1 MRKTTVLLV
10 DDEESILRSVGAN
23 LRRYGYEVVIA
34 HDGPEALQTLEE
46 TMPDLVVLDIS
57 LPGLDGFEVC
67 RQVREWSQVP
77 IIMLSGWSDPE
88 DRVKLLRMGADDYLA
103 KPFSVEELVARVEA
117 VLRRVPQAHIVA
129 TDISGASVERLSSRL
144 REYPNVEA
152 RVADITRLDFEDG
165 VFDAAIGNSA
175 LHHVDTQLCL
185 KELFRVLRPGGR
197 LLIFEPNLLN
207 PEVLFE
213 STVARRLAV
222 QSLEYSV
229 EEQTHTRWRYRSMLR
244 RAGFVQVSVRP
255 FDFLHPKT
263 PRFLLGAVVNVGR
276 VLECF
281 PILREISGSLLLAA
295 RRPA

>member
-117 VLRRVPQAHIVA
+117 VLRRNSPRETLEGEASFC
-129 TDISGASVERLSSRL
+129 SGSFEVNFAQRRVKVSGREVTLTRTEYELLRELVVHRGKVLTHRMLLHAVWGPDYGEEREYIRVFVNRL
-144 REYPNVEA
+144 RQK
-152 RVADITRLDFEDG
+152 LDDG
-165 VFDAAIGNSA
+165 SEHRQYIET
-175 LHHVDTQLCL
+175 L
-185 KELFRVLRPGGR
+185 PGVG
-197 LLIFEPNLLN
+197 
-207 PEVLFE
+207 
-213 STVARRLAV
+213 
-222 QSLEYSV
+222 
-229 EEQTHTRWRYRSMLR
+229 YR
-244 RAGFVQVSVRP
+244 FVTGP
-255 FDFLHPKT
+255 
-263 PRFLLGAVVNVGR
+263 
-276 VLECF
+276 
-281 PILREISGSLLLAA
+281 
-295 RRPA
+295 